1 MCTYDWVVCTL
12 ECILLKYIQIEKHK
26 AWTSIQ
32 NPERASG
39 PHYGHLM
46 FVCNWYVN
54 HRLSPSSWTF
64 HPPTNSAGAVWQGQ
78 VTKSVLRHNALL
90 EIPKFAYGIERPG
103 RKWHMGAVMWFL
115 LPRFHRSVSEK
126 NKECGKESISGPD
139 DFLVILTPQE
149 DIWWALGS
157 ISGSQGRFGGVVP
170 RSRGNILGGR
180 YFSEWLTHGCALW
193 WDSDGMTRVKAQSGF
208 HFHRLFKSIFIYISQ
223 SWSFDLDLDTF
234 LHVKGV
240 TFLRYNKPLCAGRK
254 QLSKLIKMP

>member
-126 NKECGKESISGPD
+126 KQGVWKGKYFWTWWLFSHFDASGGY
-139 DFLVILTPQE
+139 LV
-149 DIWWALGS
+149 S
-157 ISGSQGRFGGVVP
+157 
-170 RSRGNILGGR
+170 
-180 YFSEWLTHGCALW
+180 
-193 WDSDGMTRVKAQSGF
+193 SGF
-208 HFHRLFKSIFIYISQ
+208 YFGESGKV
-223 SWSFDLDLDTF
+223 WWCGA
-234 LHVKGV
+234 KE
-240 TFLRYNKPLCAGRK
+240 PW
-254 QLSKLIKMP
+254 